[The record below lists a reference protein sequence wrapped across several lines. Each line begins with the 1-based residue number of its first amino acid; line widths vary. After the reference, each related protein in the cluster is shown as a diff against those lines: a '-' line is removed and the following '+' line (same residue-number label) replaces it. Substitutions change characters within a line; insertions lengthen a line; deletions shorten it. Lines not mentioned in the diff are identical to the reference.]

1 MDWRD
6 IDDPKKERAELLKA
20 IAQKPSAE
28 LYYKLGTVYENVK
41 DFKKAIFYGKKAV
54 QLEPDNAEF
63 LEFMAFVHK
72 KKGDI
77 PDAFRYY
84 EHLLELDPGDS
95 QNRIELEMM
104 KEALPFWKE
113 QNKK

>member
-41 DFKKAIFYGKKAV
+41 DFKKAIFYGKRPFS
-54 QLEPDNAEF
+54 LNRTMSCLLSLWLLF
-63 LEFMAFVHK
+63 TG
-72 KKGDI
+72 KKGIFLMRSDI
-77 PDAFRYY
+77 MSIYWNLTPEIAKT
-84 EHLLELDPGDS
+84 GS
-95 QNRIELEMM
+95 S
-104 KEALPFWKE
+104 WK
-113 QNKK
+113 